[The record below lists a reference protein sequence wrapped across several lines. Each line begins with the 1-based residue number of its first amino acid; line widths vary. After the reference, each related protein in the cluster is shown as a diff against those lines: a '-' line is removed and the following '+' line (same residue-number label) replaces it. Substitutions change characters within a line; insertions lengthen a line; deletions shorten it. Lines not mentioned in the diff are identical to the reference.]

1 MDAELST
8 VFIIAGEQTTHASL
22 GRFLVKAGLRT
33 ESYES
38 AEEFLQ
44 GFDSARHANGLICAL
59 VNVELTDMT
68 GLQLQA
74 RLRAKQIN
82 LPIVFLADV
91 GDISQC
97 VRAMKAGAVDFLEKP
112 YWEAH
117 LLRSV
122 SEALARYE
130 HSRQDNL
137 RRETLKQRVAQLT
150 RREREIMAQLVSG
163 EPSIS
168 SEQIAERLHISR
180 RTVEHH
186 RAAIREKMH
195 AHSLLELVD
204 MARVCGFH

>member
-1 MDAELST
+1 MDAENST
-8 VFIIAGEQTTHASL
+8 VVIVAGEHNTHASL
-22 GRFLVKAGLRT
+22 GSLLENAGLRT
-33 ESYES
+33 ESYET

-44 GFDSARHANGLICAL
+44 GFDPARHANGLICVL
-59 VNVELTDMT
+59 VNVELADMT

-74 RLRAKQIN
+74 QLKAQQIN
-82 LPIVFLADV
+82 LPIVFLAGV
-91 GDISQC
+91 GGISQC

-112 YWEAH
+112 YWETH
-117 LLRSV
+117 LLVSV
-122 SEALARYE
+122 SAALARYE

-137 RRETLKQRVAQLT
+137 RRETLKQRVEQLT

-163 EPSIS
+163 ESAIS